1 MSSTVSDHEDYE
13 DSPSMTWEKD
23 RDESSF
29 IRFLGQLSSIQFDL
43 PLSYPIEF
51 IANSEGS

>member
-1 MSSTVSDHEDYE
+1 MSSTVSDHEDYD
-13 DSPSMTWEKD
+13 DSPSMTSEKD

-29 IRFLGQLSSIQFDL
+29 IRFLGQLSSIEFDR